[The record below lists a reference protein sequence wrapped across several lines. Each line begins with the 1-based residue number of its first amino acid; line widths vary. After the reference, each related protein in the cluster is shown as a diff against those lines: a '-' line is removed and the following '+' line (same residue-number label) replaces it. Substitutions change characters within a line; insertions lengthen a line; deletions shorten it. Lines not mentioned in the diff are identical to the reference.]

1 MEGSSLYYYKPKTLL
16 SEYLA
21 TNCHVRQAQLYN
33 PLFALF
39 FDLNATN
46 YNSIALNHR
55 YHMTSLGEVTD
66 MHTQKTVKKDIFI
79 KYSPL
84 LDPLEYMI
92 GKYNIQDPK
101 ILTMPGYEYGE
112 DQCHPK
118 LLSTSNASYVDCF
131 FYYLSSQLLHNQGF
145 VHGCDFYGSFLGI
158 QDHFRM
164 NVEEDLE
171 YLSGSSFFM
180 NNIGKMITL
189 ENYEHHPFIFYGSGS
204 KQNKMRLNVEESV
217 EIELDSLS
225 LDMIHEKCEKK
236 GDESLHA
243 NDSELRPT
251 SVNIPNDCPTSF
263 VSFLPPSATGNIPD
277 VIYER
282 ETELQSDSGS
292 NSGSSSGSSS
302 GSDSDSDSS
311 VSQSEDYTVPED
323 DESVSDIESNTEE
336 ESDSSAPETTCLI
349 DNFPVQMICLEK
361 CQGTLDELFDQDKVD
376 AERGI
381 AYMFQVIMTLLV
393 YQRTYGFTHND
404 LHTNNIMYVRT
415 DQPFLWYKVDDQLYK
430 VPTYGYI
437 FKLIDFGRS
446 IYHFQGRCF
455 CSDSFAPGGD
465 GSNQYNCEPYFNSN
479 QPRIEPNYSF
489 DLCRLGCSIYDFVI
503 SDQYD
508 KTTFDPLQQLIFDW
522 CTDDDGKN
530 ILYKGKNGRERYPGF
545 KLYKMIARKVHAHTP
560 ELQLKRDCF
569 QTFLVQEVETH
580 ANVMNIRGTV

>member
-1 MEGSSLYYYKPKTLL
+1 
-16 SEYLA
+16 
-21 TNCHVRQAQLYN
+21 
-33 PLFALF
+33 
-39 FDLNATN
+39 
-46 YNSIALNHR
+46 
-55 YHMTSLGEVTD
+55 
-66 MHTQKTVKKDIFI
+66 
-79 KYSPL
+79 
-84 LDPLEYMI
+84 
-92 GKYNIQDPK
+92 
-101 ILTMPGYEYGE
+101 MPGLEYGE

-118 LLSTSNASYVDCF
+118 LLSTTNASYVDCF
-131 FYYLSSQLLHNQGF
+131 FYYLSSQLLHNQGI
-145 VHGCDFYGSFLGI
+145 VHGCDFYGSFLGV

-180 NNIGKMITL
+180 NNIGKIITL

-204 KQNKMRLNVEESV
+204 KRNKMRLNVEETVPV
-217 EIELDSLS
+217 EIEFDTLS
-225 LDMIHEKCEKK
+225 FDVINENSE
-236 GDESLHA
+236 GEEIQEEIRDE
-243 NDSELRPT
+243 T
-251 SVNIPNDCPTSF
+251 
-263 VSFLPPSATGNIPD
+263 D

-282 ETELQSDSGS
+282 ERDNQSDSGS
-292 NSGSSSGSSS
+292 GSCTGSGSG
-302 GSDSDSDSS
+302 SDSDSS

-323 DESVSDIESNTEE
+323 DDMSVSDIESKTEE
-336 ESDSSAPETTCLI
+336 ESEASATDQDPETMCII

-569 QTFLVQEVETH
+569 QPFMVTNFHEVEKH
-580 ANVMNIRGTV
+580 AKVMNI

>member
-1 MEGSSLYYYKPKTLL
+1 MSTIEGTSLYYYKPKTSL
-16 SEYLA
+16 SEYLE
-21 TNCHVRQAQLYN
+21 TNCQVRQAQLYN
-33 PLFALF
+33 PLFSLF
-39 FDLNATN
+39 FDLNASN

-55 YHMTSLGEVTD
+55 YHMTSLGEVAD
-66 MHTQKTVKKDIFI
+66 MHTQKTVKKEIFI

-84 LDPLEYMI
+84 LDPLKYMI

-101 ILTMPGYEYGE
+101 ILTMPGLEYGE

-118 LLSTSNASYVDCF
+118 LLSTTNASYVDCF
-131 FYYLSSQLLHNQGF
+131 FYYLSSQLLHNQGI
-145 VHGCDFYGSFLGI
+145 VHGCDFYGSFLGV

-180 NNIGKMITL
+180 NNIGKIITL

-204 KQNKMRLNVEESV
+204 KRNKMRLNVEETVPV
-217 EIELDSLS
+217 EIEFDTLS
-225 LDMIHEKCEKK
+225 FDVINENSE
-236 GDESLHA
+236 GEEIQEEIRDE
-243 NDSELRPT
+243 T
-251 SVNIPNDCPTSF
+251 
-263 VSFLPPSATGNIPD
+263 D

-282 ETELQSDSGS
+282 ERDNQSDSGS
-292 NSGSSSGSSS
+292 GSCTGSGSG
-302 GSDSDSDSS
+302 SDSDSS

-323 DESVSDIESNTEE
+323 DDMSVSDIESKTEE
-336 ESDSSAPETTCLI
+336 ESKASATDQDPETMCII

-465 GSNQYNCEPYFNSN
+465 GSNQYNCEPYFNPN
-479 QPRIEPNYSF
+479 QPSIEPNYSF

-569 QTFLVQEVETH
+569 QPFMVKNSHEVEKH
-580 ANVMNIRGTV
+580 AKVMNI